1 MKNITGTLQYN
12 INFCFRCGI
21 VEIPKKFSI
30 EIDTP
35 FDLLVAEAQL
45 DAHSFL

>member
-1 MKNITGTLQYN
+1 
-12 INFCFRCGI
+12 
-21 VEIPKKFSI
+21 VEIPKKFSV

-35 FDLLVAEAQL
+35 FDLLLAEVHL